1 MKVITEGIEDH
12 YEENPRTNYERGE
25 LRMNLEGMN
34 DKKKILLF
42 EKERQLV
49 GS

>member
-12 YEENPRTNYERGE
+12 YEENPRTNYERDE

-34 DKKKILLF
+34 DKKNYYHLK
-42 EKERQLV
+42 KRDN
-49 GS
+49 